1 MNTID
6 AIAALRV
13 RLAKAQ
19 ADRGIWRVAGLH
31 EQYLAAYFLVEALQL
46 QIEQRLL
53 QADPTDHER
62 R

>member
-19 ADRGIWRVAGLH
+19 ADRDIWRVAGLH

-53 QADPTDHER
+53 QPDPTDHEHR
-62 R
+62 